1 MTNYQ
6 DFLKSASLAV
16 MVFLAPMTAMA
27 QVTVFHSPNDD
38 GTAPAEI
45 VEVAPGAHTLH
56 IYLQTGS
63 TPSTVDPCN
72 AGDGDEIC
80 QWLVHVN
87 AQGPITFPAFT
98 PVGDVRYRLDPSEL
112 SATGG
117 DFDLGQLGVFKL
129 GDLAIDA
136 QDAGTV
142 TLAYGEVAS
151 ADLSRVFVESG
162 DLIMLPE
169 PNTTIGLVAGIFG
182 LAGLTRC
189 RPRHVA

>member
-136 QDAGTV
+136 QDSGTV

-151 ADLSRVFVESG
+151 ADLSRVFVETVN
-162 DLIMLPE
+162 LFFVPE
-169 PNTTIGLVAGIFG
+169 PMFG
-182 LAGLTRC
+182 LTLLSGALGIAGLASR
-189 RPRHVA
+189 RR